1 MLSYGSPVDYLVY
14 LGEEGL
20 LDLAL
25 TEEQV
30 GKTRRG
36 WLLFQNI
43 KALTISD
50 MNKSVGDSFA
60 EVSYY
65 QFHHQL
71 SIRINPDKQ

>member
-1 MLSYGSPVDYLVY
+1 MGIQSIILFIWKKKACLTF
-14 LGEEGL
+14 
-20 LDLAL
+20 AL

-71 SIRINPDKQ
+71 SIG

>member
-1 MLSYGSPVDYLVY
+1 M
-14 LGEEGL
+14 

-50 MNKSVGDSFA
+50 MNKSVDDSFA

-71 SIRINPDKQ
+71 SIG

>member
-1 MLSYGSPVDYLVY
+1 M
-14 LGEEGL
+14 
-20 LDLAL
+20 L

-43 KALTISD
+43 KALTISE

-71 SIRINPDKQ
+71 SIG

>member
-1 MLSYGSPVDYLVY
+1 MALGIGDCYNASYGSPVDYLVY

-36 WLLFQNI
+36 WLLF
-43 KALTISD
+43 
-50 MNKSVGDSFA
+50 
-60 EVSYY
+60 
-65 QFHHQL
+65 
-71 SIRINPDKQ
+71 